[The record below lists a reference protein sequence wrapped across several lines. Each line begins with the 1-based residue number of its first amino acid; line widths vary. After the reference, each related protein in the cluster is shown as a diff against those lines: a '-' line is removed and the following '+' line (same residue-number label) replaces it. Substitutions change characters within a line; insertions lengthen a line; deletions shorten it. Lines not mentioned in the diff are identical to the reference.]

1 MAALKAEVAEHR
13 RIKQR
18 LQHAVSAVLFE
29 GGDPEGTLQPA
40 VLGQAH
46 GMQQQQDAA
55 GQPQPAPG
63 SLGLQA
69 VGQAVGR
76 LQVSS
81 AGACAAVGTG
91 LWKSGPTK
99 H

>member
-1 MAALKAEVAEHR
+1 MAEHR

-29 GGDPEGTLQPA
+29 GSDPQGTLQPA

-46 GMQQQQDAA
+46 GLQQQQDAA

-76 LQVSS
+76 LQVST
-81 AGACAAVGTG
+81 AGACAAVGRG
-91 LWKSGPTK
+91 RRKPGPTQQ
-99 H
+99 

>member
-1 MAALKAEVAEHR
+1 MAEHR

-29 GGDPEGTLQPA
+29 GGDPEGTLQPVA
-40 VLGQAH
+40 LGQAH
-46 GMQQQQDAA
+46 GPQQQQDAA

-76 LQVSS
+76 MQVSAAAS
-81 AGACAAVGTG
+81 CTAAGRG
-91 LWKSGPTK
+91 L
-99 H
+99 